1 MVKDGLHVAISAKD
15 FKAVV
20 IHADS
25 LKTPIT
31 ARYTRPCRPMQLAYK
46 SEGINAEFTLMTR
59 GEAGEND
66 DDRPASSS
74 RPASQLSARPAAQRV
89 PAGGSG
95 KPSMPPP
102 PTPSARSSA
111 SRPLPPPPSRSEII
125 STDASRSAFADLN
138 DSLFVP
144 ADDDRQWDE
153 QDYEEEQEDILTWNS
168 KVEAVCSYFSTL
180 VLQLVVPR
188 SDFLICLGCISRR
201 PPAAADRQLPIIP
214 IRDEATGA

>member
-1 MVKDGLHVAISAKD
+1 MKQPLHTSVTLDSKDFDEYMVKDGLHVAISAKD

-46 SEGINAEFTLMTR
+46 AEGINAEFTLMTR
-59 GEAGEND
+59 GEVGEND
-66 DDRPASSS
+66 DDQPASSS
-74 RPASQLSARPAAQRV
+74 RPASQLSARPAVQRV
-89 PAGGSG
+89 PPPNISANSR
-95 KPSMPPP
+95 PSMPPP
-102 PTPSARSSA
+102 PTPSARSST

-144 ADDDRQWDE
+144 ADDDKQWDE

-168 KVEAVCSYFSTL
+168 KVEAVCFAFQFVVL
-180 VLQLVVPR
+180 VLV
-188 SDFLICLGCISRR
+188 SDLFRVHIMK
-201 PPAAADRQLPIIP
+201 AARG
-214 IRDEATGA
+214 R

>member
-1 MVKDGLHVAISAKD
+1 LKQPLHTSVTLDSKDFDEYMVKDGLHVAISAKD

-46 SEGINAEFTLMTR
+46 AEGIGAEFTLMTR
-59 GEAGEND
+59 GEVDDND
-66 DDRPASSS
+66 DNQPASSS

-89 PAGGSG
+89 PASG
-95 KPSMPPP
+95 RPSMPPP

-168 KVEAVCSYFSTL
+168 KVEAVCSYFSRVALL
-180 VLQLVVPR
+180 VLIAGLFRVHIMKAVH
-188 SDFLICLGCISRR
+188 DH
-201 PPAAADRQLPIIP
+201 
-214 IRDEATGA
+214 